1 MHLLLHLHAHTQ
13 RAGGPVILM
22 SLLCTA
28 VGMAAGAAIVHVIT
42 RALLEDETARANR
55 LERTLI
61 TARRA
66 NGDDP
71 TGRLVAD
78 IRDQAGRHRRGGRR

>member
-1 MHLLLHLHAHTQ
+1 M
-13 RAGGPVILM
+13 ILM

-28 VGMAAGAAIVHVIT
+28 VGMAAGAAITRAVH

-55 LERTLI
+55 LERTLVD
-61 TARRA
+61 ARRA
-66 NGDDP
+66 HGDDP

-78 IRDQAGRHRRGGRR
+78 IRDQAGKHRRGGRR